1 MKRQK
6 VSKYYE
12 NDSRL
17 CFYLV
22 SFNTNPNVDSMMVED
37 HEHVNQSEHLKV

>member
-12 NDSRL
+12 NDRSL
-17 CFYLV
+17 YLYLI
-22 SFNTNPNVDSMMVED
+22 SFNTKPNVDIMMVED